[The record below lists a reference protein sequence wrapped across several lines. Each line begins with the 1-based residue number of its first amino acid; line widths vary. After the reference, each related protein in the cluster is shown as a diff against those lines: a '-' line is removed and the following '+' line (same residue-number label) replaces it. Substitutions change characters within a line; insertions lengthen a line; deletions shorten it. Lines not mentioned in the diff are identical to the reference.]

1 MAGQIIGYTVL
12 AAFALFVVILV
23 TRALL
28 LKKPQKEDSD
38 YKPRDIDA
46 GAVAEKLAGAVRIRT
61 VTLPDNDSD
70 GSVFYE
76 YQAYLEKTFPLI
88 ASVAEKTIVNKY
100 AVIYKV
106 KGTDESLLPAAILAH
121 QDVVPADPE
130 GWECDPFGGEIRSRY
145 VYGRGSQD
153 MKSQMIAALEGL
165 EILLKEG
172 KVLRRTLLFCFGHD
186 EELRGTYGAY
196 EISKHLESL
205 GVRLEYV
212 IDEGGTILDGK
223 LLGIDNK
230 IALIGTCE
238 KGYADY
244 ILEVAKD
251 GGHASAPTP
260 RTAVGMLAEAIYKVE
275 KHKMRPFWTKPTK
288 EMFAAL
294 APYMNFGFKLALA
307 NRDILSP
314 LMKPLLCVVSPFTNC
329 LMRTT
334 LAPTQAEG
342 ASTPN
347 TLPGVARGTINARIN
362 TGESV
367 ESVQAHIQKV
377 VGKKV
382 RITTLE
388 GSIDPSPVSDTSSEA
403 YAKLKKTIGEVF
415 SGYIVA
421 PYPFIAAS
429 DAKHYYN
436 LTDNVYRFTPF
447 EKSVED
453 ANRIHGLNERQD
465 IAMLA
470 QGTQFFLRL
479 YENTCL

>member
-12 AAFALFVVILV
+12 AAFALFAIILV

-46 GAVAEKLAGAVRIRT
+46 DAVAEKLAGAVRIKT

-70 GSVFYE
+70 GSVFFE
-76 YQAYLEKTFPLI
+76 YQAYLEKTFPLV
-88 ASVAEKTIVNKY
+88 AGAAEKTLVNKY
-100 AVIYKV
+100 AVIYKIE
-106 KGTDESLLPAAILAH
+106 GTDKTLLPAAILAH
-121 QDVVPADPE
+121 QDVVPAEPE
-130 GWECDPFGGEIRSRY
+130 GWEADPFGGEIRSGY

-172 KVLRRTLLFCFGHD
+172 KTPRRTILFCFGHD

-196 EISKHLESL
+196 EISKYLESQ

-238 KGYADY
+238 KGYADF

-260 RTAVGMLAEAIYKVE
+260 RTAVGLLAEAIYKVE

-314 LMKPLLCVVSPFTNC
+314 LMKPLLCLVSPFTNC

-347 TLPGVARGTINARIN
+347 TLPGVARGTVNARIN
-362 TGESV
+362 TGETV
-367 ESVQAHIQKV
+367 ASVQAHIQKV
-377 VGKKV
+377 VGRKV
-382 RITTLE
+382 SISTLE

-465 IAMLA
+465 IAMLV

>member
-106 KGTDESLLPAAILAH
+106 KGTDDSLLPAAILAH

-130 GWECDPFGGEIRSRY
+130 GWECDPFGGEIRYGY

>member
-61 VTLPDNDSD
+61 VTLPDNDSG

-88 ASVAEKTIVNKY
+88 AYVAEKTIVNKY

-106 KGTDESLLPAAILAH
+106 KGTDDSLLPAAILAH

-130 GWECDPFGGEIRSRY
+130 GWECDPFGGEIRSGY